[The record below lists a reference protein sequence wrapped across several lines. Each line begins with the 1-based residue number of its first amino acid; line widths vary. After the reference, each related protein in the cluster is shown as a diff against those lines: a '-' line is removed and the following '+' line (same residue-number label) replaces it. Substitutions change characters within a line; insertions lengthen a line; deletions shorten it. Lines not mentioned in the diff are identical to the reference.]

1 MLPLRDK
8 LDLMRIYTGWY
19 CNLHFRI
26 RRQFVSFTIGIAC
39 LAVSMT
45 CIAAEVGT
53 YKSALD
59 VPYAA
64 DPDSAS
70 DLQSLDIYWQD
81 KNQKLPV
88 IIYVHGGGWAFGDK
102 SDVNQ
107 KPDYFLSQGIAVIS
121 MNYRLRWDNTV
132 FDQVQD
138 VVNVISWVQQNAS
151 TYGLDSNAIIL
162 MGHAAGAHLVSL
174 AATNQS
180 YLKSAGLG
188 LENIRAVVAID
199 TASFDIN
206 RLMIELGSFIE
217 RRQHRLIF
225 GDDEEVWRQSSP
237 VHHIQKGKN
246 IPAFAIL
253 YVASSEETKLQ
264 AMGFAKKLAAA
275 DVEAIVIPGNDKTSQ
290 SIDEEL
296 GSEGDVSTQALMAF
310 IRAKI

>member
-1 MLPLRDK
+1 MFSFEAESSSYQTT
-8 LDLMRIYTGWY
+8 LDIHYVPADATDS
-19 CNLHFRI
+19 
-26 RRQFVSFTIGIAC
+26 VS
-39 LAVSMT
+39 
-45 CIAAEVGT
+45 E
-53 YKSALD
+53 KS
-59 VPYAA
+59 
-64 DPDSAS
+64 
-70 DLQSLDIYWQD
+70 LQSLDIYWQG
-81 KNQKLPV
+81 KNQKMPV

-102 SDVNQ
+102 SDVHE
-107 KPDYFLSQGIAVIS
+107 KPGFFLSQGIAFIS

-138 VVNVISWVQQNAS
+138 VVKVITWVRQNAS
-151 TYGLDSNAIIL
+151 TYGLDENAIIL

-180 YLKSAGLG
+180 YLRTAGLD
-188 LENIRAVVAID
+188 LNVIDAVVSID

-206 RLMIELGSFIE
+206 RLMVELGSFVE

-237 VHHIQKGKN
+237 YHHVQKGKN

-253 YVASSEETKLQ
+253 YVEESEETKLQ
-264 AMGFAKKLAAA
+264 AMGFAKKLGAA
-275 DVEAIVIPGNDKTSQ
+275 DVDTLVIPGNDKTSQ